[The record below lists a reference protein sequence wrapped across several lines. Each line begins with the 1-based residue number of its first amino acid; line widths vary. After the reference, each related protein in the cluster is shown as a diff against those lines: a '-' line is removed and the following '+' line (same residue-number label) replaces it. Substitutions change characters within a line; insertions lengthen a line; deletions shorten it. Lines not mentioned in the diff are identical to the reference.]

1 MEKKEFE
8 EKQNQKIKLLDEK
21 VKQGKDSD
29 DSDEDAKM
37 QSQEITDKVDALH

>member
-29 DSDEDAKM
+29 DSDEDEKK